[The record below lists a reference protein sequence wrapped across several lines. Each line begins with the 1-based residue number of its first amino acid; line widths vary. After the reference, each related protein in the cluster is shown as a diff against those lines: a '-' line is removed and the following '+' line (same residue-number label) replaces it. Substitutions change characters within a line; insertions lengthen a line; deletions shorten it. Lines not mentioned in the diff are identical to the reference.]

1 MMDKLLVIFG
11 IIAIITVISC
21 GLYTITVDIC
31 TEDVHHHY
39 QIIDKRIEGG
49 RYSAYVLVTENG
61 EYTVIPKK
69 KKKTDINDTLD
80 IITTED
86 GQYKEYKI
94 IKK

>member
-1 MMDKLLVIFG
+1 MDKMLVIFG
-11 IIAIITVISC
+11 IVAIIAVVGC
-21 GLYTITVDIC
+21 GVYSLVPYIGTN
-31 TEDVHHHY
+31 DVHHHY

-61 EYTVIPKK
+61 EYTVIPNDYQ
-69 KKKTDINDTLD
+69 KTDINDTLD

-86 GQYKEYKI
+86 GQYKEYKL